1 MFSLVILNISYAS
14 KNLALSYLKP
24 LKMYYHK
31 WTSSNQILMEFMFFK
46 FFQNSEHLDQ
56 NENIE
61 KTSNVLMQTTAA
73 RKYYII

>member
-1 MFSLVILNISYAS
+1 
-14 KNLALSYLKP
+14 
-24 LKMYYHK
+24 MYYHK

-61 KTSNVLMQTTAA
+61 KTSNVLMQTTTA